1 MEKND
6 RSNVFCCIL
15 QLVINKYC
23 LNQLKVNIYYVFIR
37 TKYRLSVCQYL
48 PATGGQYLLV
58 LGQYL
63 PNICKLF
70 ISAYQLKVN
79 IYKLCV
85 GQYLPTEGQYLLGHR
100 HY

>member
-1 MEKND
+1 MVNT
-6 RSNVFCCIL
+6 
-15 QLVINKYC
+15 Y
-23 LNQLKVNIYYVFIR
+23 QLKANIYYVFIR

-48 PATGGQYLLV
+48 PTGGQYLLV

-70 ISAYQLKVN
+70 VSAYQLKVN